1 MKKIIF
7 LLIFITS
14 CSDDM
19 STQIDYMERTE
30 EEEYSECRE
39 RLDKIKL
46 MFHHAYENNK
56 GEPNTLKILRELKK
70 KYLQVAFKKCREHD
84 YHYKN

>member
-14 CSDDM
+14 CSDDI

-56 GEPNTLKILRELKK
+56 GEPNTLRILRELKK
-70 KYLQVAFKKCREHD
+70 KYLQVAFKKCSEHD

>member
-56 GEPNTLKILRELKK
+56 GEPNTLRILRELKK

>member
-7 LLIFITS
+7 LLIFTTS
-14 CSDDM
+14 CSD
-19 STQIDYMERTE
+19 SIGTQIDYIKSR

-56 GEPNTLKILRELKK
+56 GEPNTLRILRELKK